1 MRIEQFE
8 EGRNMKEIQNDH
20 RRTDSFL
27 PPRKQLIYLWTGLG
41 FGLLYWIMEAIRDVI
56 SFNRGSFLERLIMP
70 DLMTVWSRL
79 MVVFL
84 LILLGFFLQLILQ
97 LSRRNSWNIRH
108 VGLYAGISFGV
119 LYWILEAMR
128 DALLFRA
135 PGFLSSL
142 MPDPRMAWIRL
153 LGLLTVLLFSLYC
166 QSLWDDKARNDA
178 ERHRQAEETMALM
191 ETAADIIFRTDEEG
205 KIVQIN
211 SAANRLLGFSEDS
224 LIGCSF
230 LSLIHPDQRGDAERF
245 YGEKES
251 DTPSRYFEFRACSR
265 DDRVVY
271 LGQNFQW
278 VRYEEQVVGYG
289 VARNITQ
296 RVQAQEWMDEANRRI
311 QKVDAFKS
319 HFFNSVSHEL
329 RTPISVIREGVSL
342 CLEGMMGPVSFD
354 QRELLNKVSDHIN
367 RLTRLVN
374 HLLDM
379 STIDSGNHKL
389 YRKPVHLQDLIRR
402 MSDFLGTQMQDKGIR
417 LKTHYPP
424 EPVWIYGDEK
434 KIFQIFFHLVENA
447 VNFSYDQSEVQIG
460 IREGCEEIWG
470 WVRDSGQGID
480 PDWLPRLFDMF
491 QQFER
496 RDGPGYRGTGLG
508 LSIVRGFVE
517 EHGGRVWVDSEPGKG
532 TIVWFTLKKETFPVV
547 LLVSR
552 RPESMTRDLEEAH
565 YSVIEADSMTAARR
579 ILQHRKIDLIVF
591 EDESDIKSDEDN
603 SFSGI
608 PILNWGRVNP
618 VSRREFTWA
627 VEKRPACD
635 SKDLRKAVFETLSTT
650 YRG

>member
-1 MRIEQFE
+1 
-8 EGRNMKEIQNDH
+8 MKKIQKDH
-20 RRTDSFL
+20 RRMGSFM
-27 PPRKQLIYLWTGLG
+27 PPRKQLVYLWTGLG

-56 SFNRGSFLERLIMP
+56 SFNKGTFLERLIMP
-70 DLMTVWSRL
+70 DIMTVWSRL

-97 LSRRNSWNIRH
+97 LNRRHSWNIQH
-108 VGLYAGISFGV
+108 VGLYAGLSFGV

-128 DALLFRA
+128 DALLSRA
-135 PGFLSSL
+135 PGFLPSL

-153 LGLLTVLLFSLYC
+153 LGLLTVLLFSFYC
-166 QSLWDDKARNDA
+166 QALWDDKAKADA
-178 ERHRQAEETMALM
+178 ERNRQAEETMALM

-211 SAANRLLGFSEDS
+211 SAVNRLLGFSEDS

-230 LSLIHPDQRGDAERF
+230 LSLVHPDQRVEADKYYED
-245 YGEKES
+245 KQS
-251 DTPSRYFEFRACSR
+251 DVSSKYYEYRACSQ

-278 VRYEEQVVGYG
+278 VRYEDQIIGYG
-289 VARNITQ
+289 VARNITP

-311 QKVDAFKS
+311 QKVDALKT

-342 CLEGMMGPVSFD
+342 CLEGMMGPVSSD
-354 QRELLNKVSDHIN
+354 QRELLEKVKDHIN

-379 STIDSGNHKL
+379 STLDSGNHKL
-389 YRKPVHLQDLIRR
+389 YRKPVHLQGLIRR
-402 MSDFLGTQMQDKGIR
+402 MSDFLGAQMQDKGIR
-417 LKTHYPP
+417 LKTHCPP

-434 KIFQIFFHLVENA
+434 KLFQIFFHLVENA

-460 IREGCEEIWG
+460 IREGREEIWG

-480 PDWLPRLFDMF
+480 PDWLPKLFDMF
-491 QQFER
+491 QQFGR
-496 RDGPGYRGTGLG
+496 REGPGYRGTGLG

-532 TIVWFTLKKETFPVV
+532 TIVWFTLKKETFPAV

-552 RPESMTRDLEEAH
+552 QPESMARDLEEAH
-565 YSVIEADSMTAARR
+565 YSVIEADSVTAARR
-579 ILQHRKIDLIVF
+579 ILQDRQIDLIVF
-591 EDESDIKSDEDN
+591 EDEPDIKNEEDD

-608 PILNWGRVNP
+608 PILNWGRVKP
-618 VSRREFTWA
+618 FTRREFSWA
-627 VEKRPACD
+627 GEKRPVSD
-635 SKDLRKAVFETLSTT
+635 NKDLRKAVFETLSTT
-650 YRG
+650 HRG